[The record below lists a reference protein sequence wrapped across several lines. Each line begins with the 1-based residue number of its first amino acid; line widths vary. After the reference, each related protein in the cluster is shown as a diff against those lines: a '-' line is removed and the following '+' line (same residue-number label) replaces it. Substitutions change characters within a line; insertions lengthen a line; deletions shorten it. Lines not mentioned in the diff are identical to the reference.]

1 MAAIR
6 AARLPT
12 EVDPD
17 QPLRCSQV
25 WTSSTECE
33 ACSAA
38 AGQVV
43 SRLLGSCAEAFLASD
58 CSAGQAVS
66 V

>member
-6 AARLPT
+6 ASRLPA
-12 EVDPD
+12 EVDLD

-25 WTSSTECE
+25 WGCNTDCE
-33 ACSAA
+33 ACCAA
-38 AGQVV
+38 TGRVV
-43 SRLLGSCAEAFLASD
+43 SGLVNSRAEAVLASD

-66 V
+66 